1 MIINLPFNK
10 DIYRDTSYVFY
21 THVRR
26 HLNLA
31 LGHITNNF
39 SLALM
44 LIYIIYKPSTSL
56 SGGIEYLSSQDANQ
70 AMTES

>member
-1 MIINLPFNK
+1 MMNLSFNK
-10 DIYRDTSYVFY
+10 DIYKDTSYVFY

-31 LGHITNNF
+31 LGYMTNNF

-44 LIYIIYKPSTSL
+44 LIYIIYKASTSL
-56 SGGIEYLSSQDANQ
+56 SAGIEYPSSQDANQ
-70 AMTES
+70 AITES